1 MQRTNFTFNQK
12 YQILSEKL
20 PQLQC
25 VNQQLGI
32 FLCPSCYQP
41 MSLGKDK
48 GQFGINNYLT
58 IHQKFGFKPF
68 NPRSYSHV
76 SEIHID
82 HINPCS
88 NSGTNN
94 LSNAQIICSKCNL
107 DLSSI
112 SSASKDII
120 SNPNS
125 MEPDE
130 TYWQSPKEKNAYEK
144 IKNRRSENL

>member
-12 YQILSEKL
+12 CQILSQQL
-20 PQLQC
+20 PRLQC

-32 FLCPSCYQP
+32 FLCPACSQP
-41 MSLGKDK
+41 MSLGRDK
-48 GQFGINNYLT
+48 GQIGSNNYLS
-58 IHQKFGFKPF
+58 IHHKFGFQSF
-68 NPRSYSHV
+68 NPRSYPQV

-82 HINPCS
+82 HINPCA
-88 NSGTNN
+88 NSGSNN

-112 SSASKDII
+112 SSSSKGII
-120 SNPNS
+120 TNPDS

-130 TYWQSPKEKNAYEK
+130 TYWQSPKEKTAYEK
-144 IKNRRSENL
+144 IKKRLSENT